1 MPSRRIAPW
10 LAGAC
15 LAGAIASASSTVL
28 AADPGPDTLPVS
40 VVSIQTNDADEQAD
54 SLTKALR
61 SSIRQMPGWSLGEG
75 DYSLEVITLV
85 LKCEPTDATCASRI
99 ADQIKADRYVW
110 GVLKKKGPNV
120 IGDLYKTEVYAL
132 ARYCNELH
140 GTQRIPEIILTKEP
154 SADLAPGQKDT
165 DSLPPYPVL
174 DEILKFYI
182 EGERLRAS
190 EYAQARRFVRD
201 LHAQG
206 QADVVQKVLT
216 LVARSEFKR
225 RQAPPIIRVR
235 PRAFGTG
242 RQIPIVAQVH
252 YVPEEA
258 AAAA

>member
-1 MPSRRIAPW
+1 MAVGYAT
-10 LAGAC
+10 LYGDMAGA
-15 LAGAIASASSTVL
+15 LA
-28 AADPGPDTLPVS
+28 
-40 VVSIQTNDADEQAD
+40 
-54 SLTKALR
+54 
-61 SSIRQMPGWSLGEG
+61 
-75 DYSLEVITLV
+75 VIKDVPKQL
-85 LKCEPTDATCASRI
+85 
-99 ADQIKADRYVW
+99 
-110 GVLKKKGPNV
+110 
-120 IGDLYKTEVYAL
+120 VYAL
-132 ARYCNELH
+132 TEHRNEREGRELVP
-140 GTQRIPEIILTKEP
+140 TSVIERAP
-154 SADLAPGQKDT
+154 SAELRPDQKDT

-190 EYAQARRFVRD
+190 EYAQARRFVRN

-252 YVPEEA
+252 YVPEEVA
-258 AAAA
+258 AA